1 MYRYGLQKMINHNVS
16 YWWNLSGNCIFVLL
30 YRMDLNCWKG
40 SWFRNFRLPCE
51 SKSAIFQ
58 STLTPFALFP
68 YCSKGLP
75 GKCIWFKESGG
86 GVSEELSCKG
96 KPYKIVLRIFPPPT
110 AEASNLWQGADF
122 YFFYV
127 TFHSAPFGLREYL
140 CDSSYSGVHAQNAR
154 DSLYFYRRPTTIL
167 ALIIVQSL
175 MWKWFVAGRWS
186 PSPVVEQRW
195 WIMRRGRQ
203 LFTWIHPQ
211 SELYP
216 SEIHFQ
222 VLEVLK
228 EQAATLTGDRVI
240 VLQDKLKK
248 K

>member
-1 MYRYGLQKMINHNVS
+1 MYRYGLQKMTNHNLS

-40 SWFRNFRLPCE
+40 SCLWGFRNFRLPCE

-58 STLTPFALFP
+58 GTLTPFALFP

-96 KPYKIVLRIFPPPT
+96 KPYKIVLRIFSPPT

-140 CDSSYSGVHAQNAR
+140 CDSSYSERAR
-154 DSLYFYRRPTTIL
+154 AECTGL
-167 ALIIVQSL
+167 ALPLQTSDHNPRVNHRAVLDVKMIC
-175 MWKWFVAGRWS
+175 RWAVIPIS
-186 PSPVVEQRW
+186 SCRAEMVNYEKR
-195 WIMRRGRQ
+195 
-203 LFTWIHPQ
+203 
-211 SELYP
+211 
-216 SEIHFQ
+216 
-222 VLEVLK
+222 
-228 EQAATLTGDRVI
+228 QAALHLNPSTVRVI
-240 VLQDKLKK
+240 SVRNTFSGFGGAEKAGSHTDGGQGHCSPG
-248 K
+248 